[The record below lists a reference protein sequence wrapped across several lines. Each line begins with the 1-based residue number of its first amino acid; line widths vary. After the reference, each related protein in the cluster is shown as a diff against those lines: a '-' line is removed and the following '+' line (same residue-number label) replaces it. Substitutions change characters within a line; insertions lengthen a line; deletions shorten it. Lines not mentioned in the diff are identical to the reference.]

1 MGGRR
6 DGRKERRE
14 EGQMGGRRGGRKE
27 RTVYN
32 VHYKT
37 AGRSD
42 SVPVAGVFRFPGC
55 TSKGGLFLSGRRC
68 SSEELSTAVAASLFP
83 PLATET
89 AGSCSAAPVPYT
101 LFCPFLV
108 SHFHPATPT
117 SASMARTGAPIK
129 RMRLILLGSCRK
141 DSLFHCA
148 TSITA
153 SLHRLHHVFTHAHN
167 LSVIQCVN
175 QNCST
180 ITHRDTHTQNLYRQY
195 DSTLPSVH
203 SWLLL

>member
-1 MGGRR
+1 M
-6 DGRKERRE
+6 
-14 EGQMGGRRGGRKE
+14 
-27 RTVYN
+27 
-32 VHYKT
+32 
-37 AGRSD
+37 AG
-42 SVPVAGVFRFPGC
+42 AFRFPGC
-55 TSKGGLFLSGRRC
+55 TSKRGLFLSGRRC
-68 SSEELSTAVAASLFP
+68 SSEELSTTVAASLFP

-89 AGSCSAAPVPYT
+89 ADSCLAGPVSCTP
-101 LFCPFLV
+101 FCPFLV

-141 DSLFHCA
+141 DSLLHCA

-153 SLHRLHHVFTHAHN
+153 SLHCLRHVFTHAHK

-175 QNCST
+175 QNCSQQLHT
-180 ITHRDTHTQNLYRQY
+180 QTHTQNLYRQY

-203 SWLLL
+203 PWLLL